1 VDIKYDASGQP
12 LPFEQQQSPQ
22 PAQAPQPK
30 EPILQDETQAPDE
43 IQLANPFVAEF
54 IRSQQQEKSVRDE
67 VSQPDKV
74 EPDTLKSEYD
84 ESEPLPAPAKQD
96 HPNFRALRQAA
107 EKAERERD
115 EYFRLW
121 QEQERRNLLRP
132 YYAEASNGKQG
143 YEGRDRP
150 VQQAQPE
157 EPDDLDVSDD
167 GFVEPKH
174 LKKVHKAAK
183 QAQRELAE
191 YKQQVQK
198 QLQEAALYRKYP
210 DIDRVV
216 SPENIA
222 KLAELKP
229 AYARQLADLNERG
242 DIYGTGEL
250 AYHFMLD
257 LGIVDGRSENKTTK
271 DSYASD
277 RMRAQNNAAK
287 PRPVVSGVSAKAE
300 SPLARAHAFA
310 GDLNDADMNRHYQ
323 EMEAAIRNRMD

>member
-1 VDIKYDASGQP
+1 MDIKYDAAGQP
-12 LPFEQQQSPQ
+12 LPFEQQNFPPQ
-22 PAQAPQPK
+22 QAVQAQPQPK
-30 EPILQDETQAPDE
+30 QPIVQDETQPADE
-43 IQLANPFVAEF
+43 VQLSNPFVAEF
-54 IRSQQQEKSVRDE
+54 LRSQQQEQSVRDNPVRTE
-67 VSQPDKV
+67 PDPSAELRTGKV
-74 EPDTLKSEYD
+74 ESDTLNFE
-84 ESEPLPAPAKQD
+84 EAIPEPEPQPVKQD

-121 QEQERRNLLRP
+121 QEQERKNRV
-132 YYAEASNGKQG
+132 QTQ
-143 YEGRDRP
+143 P
-150 VQQAQPE
+150 VPQE
-157 EPDDLDVSDD
+157 TDDLDVADD

-191 YKQQVQK
+191 YKQQVQQ

-222 KLAELKP
+222 KLTELKP
-229 AYARQLADLNERG
+229 AYARQLAELNARG

-250 AYHFMLD
+250 AYHFMVD
-257 LGIVDGRSENKTTK
+257 LGIANAKPGKTQQREDYT
-271 DSYASD
+271 AD
-277 RMRAQNNAAK
+277 RMRAQANAAK
-287 PRPVVSGVSAKAE
+287 PRPVVSGVAAKSE

-310 GDLNDADMNRHYQ
+310 GDLNDADMKRHYL
-323 EMEAAIRNRMD
+323 EMEAAIRNRGD